1 MKNKIFKHKQT
12 TQFFNNLITR
22 NNQYETRHKII
33 SNQNIHKLAINTL
46 RLNRFTNFQT
56 INSILEYS
64 NISSIEI
71 AWELLAIVIKHKKI
85 LKLLLKL
92 SGLQQVVRQD
102 TLLELSLYHIK
113 YDEIGNAYERL
124 TSFIPIHPYSE
135 NPLLVG
141 YTGIIAYMLYQQTS
155 ISN

>member
-1 MKNKIFKHKQT
+1 MH
-12 TQFFNNLITR
+12 R
-22 NNQYETRHKII
+22 II
-33 SNQNIHKLAINTL
+33 NYK
-46 RLNRFTNFQT
+46 T
-56 INSILEYS
+56 INSVIEYLDFTAFD
-64 NISSIEI
+64 IS
-71 AWELLAIVIKHKKI
+71 WELLGIIVKDKRI

-92 SGLQQVVRQD
+92 SGLQQVVHQN

-141 YTGIIAYMLYQQTS
+141 YTGIIAYLLYQETS
-155 ISN
+155 NFC